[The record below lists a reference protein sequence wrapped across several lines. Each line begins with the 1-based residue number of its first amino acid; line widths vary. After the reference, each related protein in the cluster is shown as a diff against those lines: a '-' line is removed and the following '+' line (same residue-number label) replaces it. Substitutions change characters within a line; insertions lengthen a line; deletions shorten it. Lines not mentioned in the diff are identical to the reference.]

1 MKLTSLLALLLL
13 LGGCTYAL
21 DHEAFARASSQHAD
35 ANYKC
40 GADAQP
46 TLSVKPGK
54 EHYIPNKGPRG
65 ARQLHMYSKH
75 RDQTTVIDGD
85 QLRKRAI
92 VVVIAT
98 YPGHPPPPPEL
109 TREKT
114 KKKK

>member
-1 MKLTSLLALLLL
+1 MKRTSVLALLLL
-13 LGGCTYAL
+13 LGGCRYAL
-21 DHEAFARASSQHAD
+21 DHEAFSRASSQHPE
-35 ANYKC
+35 ANYEC

-46 TLSVKPGK
+46 TLSVKPGD
-54 EHYIPNKGPRG
+54 EHYIPRGPRG

-75 RDQTTVIDGD
+75 RDRTTVIDSD

-109 TREKT
+109 TRS
-114 KKKK
+114 KK

>member
-1 MKLTSLLALLLL
+1 MKLPPALALFLL

-21 DHEAFARASSQHAD
+21 DHEAFARASSQHPE
-35 ANYKC
+35 ANYEC

-46 TLSVKPGK
+46 SLSVKPGDK
-54 EHYIPNKGPRG
+54 HYIPRGPRD
-65 ARQLHMYSKH
+65 ARQVHMYSKH
-75 RDQTTVIDGD
+75 RDQTTVIDGN

-109 TREKT
+109 TR
-114 KKKK
+114 KKK